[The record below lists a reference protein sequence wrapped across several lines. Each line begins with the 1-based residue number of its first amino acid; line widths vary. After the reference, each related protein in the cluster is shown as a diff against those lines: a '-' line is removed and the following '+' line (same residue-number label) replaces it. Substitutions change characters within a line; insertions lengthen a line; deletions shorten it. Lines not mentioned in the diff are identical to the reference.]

1 VVFPTAA
8 PQDVSSKEGST
19 LNEQLVIIA
28 TGVFVSISCALLG
41 AFLIARNMSM
51 MSDAISHAILPGLA
65 IAVLMAGERSTLNV
79 VIGGVITGVLTVT
92 LVEILQKGRLLK
104 EDSAIGV
111 VFPALFSIGIILIS
125 LAGNVH
131 IDTQHVLY
139 GQIEYSPFDTLF
151 WGSINLGAKSV
162 WVLGVLTI
170 ANLAF
175 IVLLYKELKLSTFD
189 AALASILGF
198 APILVHYLLMIMV
211 ATTAVIAFE
220 SVGAILVIALFI
232 VPAASA
238 YLLTERL
245 SIMIGLSVAIGA
257 ITAIVG
263 YFIAVTLD
271 VSIAGAMATTTGIGF
286 GLTWLLAPKR
296 GLLIQWSKRSR
307 QRDEFAADLF
317 MLHISE
323 NGQNRKIT
331 QSTIQERLGWSKDF
345 TDRVI
350 RYVTE
355 NKFVQIDGQYLI
367 LNSKGM
373 ARLAAQGLLSLSDQ
387 KADDIKSNPS
397 NGMLKK

>member
-1 VVFPTAA
+1 
-8 PQDVSSKEGST
+8 

-28 TGVFVSISCALLG
+28 TGVLVSISCALLG

-65 IAVLMAGERSTLNV
+65 IAVLMTGERTTVHV
-79 VIGGVITGVLTVT
+79 VIGGVMTGILTVS
-92 LVEILQKGRLLK
+92 LVEMLHRSRLIK

-125 LAGNVH
+125 QAGNVH

-139 GQIEYSPFDTLF
+139 GEIEYSPFDTLF
-151 WGSINLGAKSV
+151 WDSVNLGAKSL
-162 WVLGVLTI
+162 WVLGILTI

-175 IVLLYKELKLSTFD
+175 IVLLHKELKLSTFD

-198 APILVHYLLMIMV
+198 APMLVHYLLMIMV
-211 ATTAVIAFE
+211 ATTAVVAFE

-238 YLLTERL
+238 YLLTDRL

-257 ITAIVG
+257 ISAIGG
-263 YFIAVTLD
+263 YFMAAALD

-296 GLLIQWSKRSR
+296 GLLTQWSKRSR

-317 MLHISE
+317 MLHIAE
-323 NGQNRKIT
+323 NGQTQKID
-331 QSTIQERLGWSKDF
+331 QSTIQERLEWSKDF
-345 TDRVI
+345 TDRVA
-350 RYVTE
+350 RYVTQ
-355 NKFVQIDGQYLI
+355 NKFVQIDGQYLR
-367 LNSKGM
+367 LNSKGI
-373 ARLAAQGLLSLSDQ
+373 ARLAAQGLLSLSDGE
-387 KADDIKSNPS
+387 ASNTKSKPHDRT
-397 NGMLKK
+397 LK

>member
-1 VVFPTAA
+1 
-8 PQDVSSKEGST
+8 

-28 TGVFVSISCALLG
+28 TGVLVSISCALLG

-65 IAVLMAGERSTLNV
+65 IAVLMTGERTTVHV
-79 VIGGVITGVLTVT
+79 VIGGVMTGILTVS
-92 LVEILQKGRLLK
+92 LVEMLHRSRLIK

-125 LAGNVH
+125 QAGNVH

-139 GQIEYSPFDTLF
+139 GEIEYSPFDTLF
-151 WGSINLGAKSV
+151 WDSVNLGAKSL
-162 WVLGVLTI
+162 WALGILTI
-170 ANLAF
+170 ANLVF

-198 APILVHYLLMIMV
+198 APMLVHYLLMIMV
-211 ATTAVIAFE
+211 ATTAVVAFE

-238 YLLTERL
+238 YLLTDRL
-245 SIMIGLSVAIGA
+245 SIMISLSVAIGA
-257 ITAIVG
+257 ISAIGG
-263 YFIAVTLD
+263 YFMAAALD

-296 GLLIQWSKRSR
+296 GLLTQWSKRSR

-317 MLHISE
+317 MLHIAE
-323 NGQNRKIT
+323 NGQTQKID
-331 QSTIQERLGWSKDF
+331 QSTIQERLEWSKDF
-345 TDRVI
+345 TDRVA
-350 RYVTE
+350 RYVTQ
-355 NKFVQIDGQYLI
+355 NKFVQIDGQYLR
-367 LNSKGM
+367 LNSKGI
-373 ARLAAQGLLSLSDQ
+373 ARLAAQGLLSLSDGE
-387 KADDIKSNPS
+387 ASNTKSKPHDRT
-397 NGMLKK
+397 LK

>member
-1 VVFPTAA
+1 
-8 PQDVSSKEGST
+8 

-28 TGVFVSISCALLG
+28 TGVLVSISCALLG

-65 IAVLMAGERSTLNV
+65 IAVLMTGERTTVHV
-79 VIGGVITGVLTVT
+79 VIGGVMTGILTVS
-92 LVEILQKGRLLK
+92 LVEMLHRSRLIK

-125 LAGNVH
+125 QAGNVH

-139 GQIEYSPFDTLF
+139 GEIEYSPFDTLF
-151 WGSINLGAKSV
+151 WDSVNLGAKSL
-162 WVLGVLTI
+162 WALGILTI
-170 ANLAF
+170 ANLVF

-198 APILVHYLLMIMV
+198 APMLVHYLLMIMV
-211 ATTAVIAFE
+211 ATTAVVAFE

-238 YLLTERL
+238 YLLTDRL

-257 ITAIVG
+257 ISAVGG
-263 YFIAVTLD
+263 YFMAAALD

-296 GLLIQWSKRSR
+296 GLLTQWSKRSR

-317 MLHISE
+317 MLHIAE
-323 NGQNRKIT
+323 NGQTQKID
-331 QSTIQERLGWSKDF
+331 QSTIQERLEWSKDF
-345 TDRVI
+345 TDRVA
-350 RYVTE
+350 RYVTQ
-355 NKFVQIDGQYLI
+355 NKFVQIDGQYLR
-367 LNSKGM
+367 LNSKGI
-373 ARLAAQGLLSLSDQ
+373 ARLAAQGLLSLSDGE
-387 KADDIKSNPS
+387 AGNTKSKPHDRT
-397 NGMLKK
+397 LK

>member
-1 VVFPTAA
+1 
-8 PQDVSSKEGST
+8 
-19 LNEQLVIIA
+19 VIIA
-28 TGVFVSISCALLG
+28 TGVLVSISCALLG

-65 IAVLMAGERSTLNV
+65 IAVLMTGERTTVHV
-79 VIGGVITGVLTVT
+79 VIGGVMTGILTVS
-92 LVEILQKGRLLK
+92 LVEMLHRSRLIK

-125 LAGNVH
+125 QAGNVH

-139 GQIEYSPFDTLF
+139 GEIEYSPFDTLF
-151 WGSINLGAKSV
+151 WDSVNLGAKSL
-162 WVLGVLTI
+162 WALGILTI
-170 ANLAF
+170 ANLVF

-198 APILVHYLLMIMV
+198 APMLVHYLLMIMV
-211 ATTAVIAFE
+211 ATTAVVAFE

-238 YLLTERL
+238 YLLTDRL

-257 ITAIVG
+257 ISAIGG
-263 YFIAVTLD
+263 YFMAAALD

-296 GLLIQWSKRSR
+296 GLLTQWSKRSR

-317 MLHISE
+317 MLHIAE
-323 NGQNRKIT
+323 NGQTQKID
-331 QSTIQERLGWSKDF
+331 QSTIQERLEWSKDF
-345 TDRVI
+345 TDRVA
-350 RYVTE
+350 RYVTQ
-355 NKFVQIDGQYLI
+355 NKFVQIDGQYLR
-367 LNSKGM
+367 LNSKGI
-373 ARLAAQGLLSLSDQ
+373 ARLAAQGLLSLSDGE
-387 KADDIKSNPS
+387 ASNTKSKPHDRT
-397 NGMLKK
+397 LK

>member
-1 VVFPTAA
+1 MVFSTQA
-8 PQDVSSKEGST
+8 PRHVSGKGDSA

-28 TGVFVSISCALLG
+28 TGVLVSVSCALLG

-65 IAVLMAGERSTLNV
+65 IAVLMTGERTTLHV
-79 VIGGVITGVLTVT
+79 VIGGVMTGVLTVT
-92 LVEILQKGRLLK
+92 LVEILQRGRLLK
-104 EDSAIGV
+104 EDSAIGI

-125 LAGNVH
+125 QAGNVH

-151 WGSINLGAKSV
+151 WDSVNLGAKSL
-162 WVLGVLTI
+162 WVLGILTI

-198 APILVHYLLMIMV
+198 APVLVHYLLMIMV
-211 ATTAVIAFE
+211 ATTAVVAFE

-238 YLLTERL
+238 YLLTDRL
-245 SIMIGLSVAIGA
+245 SMMIGLSVAIGA
-257 ITAIVG
+257 ISAVGG
-263 YFIAVTLD
+263 YFMATTLD

-296 GLLIQWSKRSR
+296 GLLTQWRKRSR
-307 QRDEFAADLF
+307 QRDEFAADLL
-317 MLHISE
+317 MLHIAE
-323 NGQNRKIT
+323 NGQARNID
-331 QSTIQERLGWSKDF
+331 QSTIQERFGWSKDF
-345 TDRVI
+345 TDRVT

-355 NKFVQIDGQYLI
+355 NKFVQMDGQYLV
-367 LNSKGM
+367 LNSNGM
-373 ARLAAQGLLSLSDQ
+373 ARLAAQGLLSLSDGG
-387 KADDIKSNPS
+387 ADDTKS
-397 NGMLKK
+397 

>member
-1 VVFPTAA
+1 
-8 PQDVSSKEGST
+8 

-28 TGVFVSISCALLG
+28 TGVLVSISCALLG

-65 IAVLMAGERSTLNV
+65 IAVLMTGERTTVHV
-79 VIGGVITGVLTVT
+79 VIGGVMTGILTVS
-92 LVEILQKGRLLK
+92 LVEMLHRSRLIK

-125 LAGNVH
+125 QAGNVH

-139 GQIEYSPFDTLF
+139 GEIEYSPFDTLF
-151 WGSINLGAKSV
+151 WDSVNLGAKSL
-162 WVLGVLTI
+162 WALGILTI
-170 ANLAF
+170 ANLVF

-198 APILVHYLLMIMV
+198 APMLVHYLLMIMV
-211 ATTAVIAFE
+211 ATTAVVAFE

-238 YLLTERL
+238 YLLTDRL

-257 ITAIVG
+257 ISAIGG
-263 YFIAVTLD
+263 YFMAAALD

-296 GLLIQWSKRSR
+296 GLLTQWSKRSR

-317 MLHISE
+317 MLHIAE
-323 NGQNRKIT
+323 NGQTQKID
-331 QSTIQERLGWSKDF
+331 QSTIQERLEWSKDF
-345 TDRVI
+345 TDRVA

-355 NKFVQIDGQYLI
+355 NKFVRIDGQYLR
-367 LNSKGM
+367 LNSKGI
-373 ARLAAQGLLSLSDQ
+373 ARLAAQGLLSLSDGE
-387 KADDIKSNPS
+387 ASNTKSKPHDRT
-397 NGMLKK
+397 LK

>member
-1 VVFPTAA
+1 LT
-8 PQDVSSKEGST
+8 
-19 LNEQLVIIA
+19 EQLVIIG
-28 TGVFVSISCALLG
+28 TGVLVSISCALLG

-65 IAVLMAGERSTLNV
+65 IAVLMTGERTTVHV
-79 VIGGVITGVLTVT
+79 VIGGVMTGILTVS
-92 LVEILQKGRLLK
+92 LVEMLHRSRLIK

-125 LAGNVH
+125 QAGNVH

-139 GQIEYSPFDTLF
+139 GEIEYSPFDTLF
-151 WGSINLGAKSV
+151 WDSVNLGAKSL
-162 WVLGVLTI
+162 WVLGILTI

-175 IVLLYKELKLSTFD
+175 IVLLHKELKLSTFD

-198 APILVHYLLMIMV
+198 APMLMHYLLMIMV
-211 ATTAVIAFE
+211 ATTAVVAFE

-238 YLLTERL
+238 YLLTDRL

-257 ITAIVG
+257 ISAVGG
-263 YFIAVTLD
+263 YFMAAALD

-286 GLTWLLAPKR
+286 SLTWLLAPKR
-296 GLLIQWSKRSR
+296 GLLTQWSKRSH

-317 MLHISE
+317 MLHIAE
-323 NGQNRKIT
+323 KGQTQKID
-331 QSTIQERLGWSKDF
+331 QSTIQERLEWSKDF
-345 TDRVI
+345 TDRVA
-350 RYVTE
+350 RYVTQ
-355 NKFVQIDGQYLI
+355 NKFVQIDGQYLR

-373 ARLAAQGLLSLSDQ
+373 ARLAAQGLLSLSDGEEAGSTNS
-387 KADDIKSNPS
+387 KPDDR
-397 NGMLKK
+397 MLK

>member
-1 VVFPTAA
+1 MT
-8 PQDVSSKEGST
+8 
-19 LNEQLVIIA
+19 EQLVIIG
-28 TGVFVSISCALLG
+28 TGVLVSISCALLG

-65 IAVLMAGERSTLNV
+65 IAVLMTGERTTVHV
-79 VIGGVITGVLTVT
+79 VIGGVMTGILTVS
-92 LVEILQKGRLLK
+92 LVEMLHRSRLIK

-125 LAGNVH
+125 QAGNVH

-139 GQIEYSPFDTLF
+139 GEIEYSPFDTLF
-151 WGSINLGAKSV
+151 WDSVNLGAKSL
-162 WVLGVLTI
+162 WVLGILTI

-175 IVLLYKELKLSTFD
+175 IVLLHKELKLSTFD

-198 APILVHYLLMIMV
+198 APMLMHYLLMIMV
-211 ATTAVIAFE
+211 ATTAVVAFE

-238 YLLTERL
+238 YLLTDRL

-257 ITAIVG
+257 ISAVGG
-263 YFIAVTLD
+263 YFMAAALD

-286 GLTWLLAPKR
+286 SLTWLLAPKR
-296 GLLIQWSKRSR
+296 GLLTQWSKRSH

-317 MLHISE
+317 MLHIAE
-323 NGQNRKIT
+323 KGQTQKID
-331 QSTIQERLGWSKDF
+331 QSTIQERLEWSKDF
-345 TDRVI
+345 TDRVA
-350 RYVTE
+350 RYVTQ
-355 NKFVQIDGQYLI
+355 NKFVQIDGQYLR

-373 ARLAAQGLLSLSDQ
+373 ARLAAQGLLSLSDGEEAGSTNS
-387 KADDIKSNPS
+387 KPDDR
-397 NGMLKK
+397 MLK

>member
-1 VVFPTAA
+1 M
-8 PQDVSSKEGST
+8 
-19 LNEQLVIIA
+19 NEQLVIIA
-28 TGVFVSISCALLG
+28 TGVLVSISCALLG

-65 IAVLMAGERSTLNV
+65 IAVLMTGERTTLHV
-79 VIGGVITGVLTVT
+79 VIGGVMTGVLTVT
-92 LVEILQKGRLLK
+92 LVEILHRGRLLK

-125 LAGNVH
+125 QAGNVH

-151 WGSINLGAKSV
+151 WDSVNLGAKSL
-162 WVLGVLTI
+162 WVLGILTI

-175 IVLLYKELKLSTFD
+175 IILLYKELKLSTFD

-198 APILVHYLLMIMV
+198 APVLVHYLLMIMV
-211 ATTAVIAFE
+211 ATTAVVAFE
-220 SVGAILVIALFI
+220 SVGAILVVALFI

-238 YLLTERL
+238 YLLTDRL
-245 SIMIGLSVAIGA
+245 SIMIGLSVTIGA
-257 ITAIVG
+257 ISAVGG
-263 YFIAVTLD
+263 YFMATTLD

-296 GLLIQWSKRSR
+296 GLLTQWSKRSR

-317 MLHISE
+317 MLHIAES
-323 NGQNRKIT
+323 GQTRKID

-345 TDRVI
+345 TDRVT

-355 NKFVQIDGQYLI
+355 NKFVQIDGQYLM

-373 ARLAAQGLLSLSDQ
+373 ARLAAQGLLSLSDGG
-387 KADDIKSNPS
+387 AGDIKSKPHDRT
-397 NGMLKK
+397 LK

>member
-1 VVFPTAA
+1 M
-8 PQDVSSKEGST
+8 
-19 LNEQLVIIA
+19 NEQLVIIA
-28 TGVFVSISCALLG
+28 TGVLVSISCALLG

-65 IAVLMAGERSTLNV
+65 IAVLMTGERTTVYV
-79 VIGGVITGVLTVT
+79 VMGGVMTGILTVS
-92 LVEILQKGRLLK
+92 LVEMLHRSRLIK

-125 LAGNVH
+125 QAGNVH

-139 GQIEYSPFDTLF
+139 GEIEYSPFDTLF
-151 WGSINLGAKSV
+151 WDSVNLGAKSL
-162 WVLGVLTI
+162 WVLGILTI

-175 IVLLYKELKLSTFD
+175 IILLYKELKLSTFD

-198 APILVHYLLMIMV
+198 APMLMHYLLMIMV
-211 ATTAVIAFE
+211 ATTAVVAFE

-238 YLLTERL
+238 YLLTDRL

-257 ITAIVG
+257 ISAVGG
-263 YFIAVTLD
+263 YFMAAALD

-296 GLLIQWSKRSR
+296 GLLTQWSKRSR

-317 MLHISE
+317 MLHIAE
-323 NGQNRKIT
+323 NGQTQKID
-331 QSTIQERLGWSKDF
+331 QSTIQERLEWSKDF
-345 TDRVI
+345 TDRVA
-350 RYVTE
+350 RYVTQ
-355 NKFVQIDGQYLI
+355 NKFVQIDGQYLR
-367 LNSKGM
+367 LNSKGI
-373 ARLAAQGLLSLSDQ
+373 ARLAAQGLLSLSDGEVGNT
-387 KADDIKSNPS
+387 KSKPHDRT
-397 NGMLKK
+397 LK

>member
-1 VVFPTAA
+1 
-8 PQDVSSKEGST
+8 

-28 TGVFVSISCALLG
+28 TGVLVSISCALLG

-65 IAVLMAGERSTLNV
+65 IAVLMTGERTTVHV
-79 VIGGVITGVLTVT
+79 VIGGVMTGILTVS
-92 LVEILQKGRLLK
+92 LVEMLHRTRLIK

-125 LAGNVH
+125 QAGNVH

-139 GQIEYSPFDTLF
+139 GEIEYSPFDTLF
-151 WGSINLGAKSV
+151 WDSVNLGAKSL
-162 WVLGVLTI
+162 WALGILTI
-170 ANLAF
+170 ANLVF

-198 APILVHYLLMIMV
+198 APMLVHYLLMIMV
-211 ATTAVIAFE
+211 ATTAVVAFE

-238 YLLTERL
+238 YLLTDRL

-257 ITAIVG
+257 ISAVGG
-263 YFIAVTLD
+263 YFMAAALD

-296 GLLIQWSKRSR
+296 GLLTQWSKRSR

-317 MLHISE
+317 MLHIAE
-323 NGQNRKIT
+323 NGQTQKID
-331 QSTIQERLGWSKDF
+331 QSTIQERLEWSKDF
-345 TDRVI
+345 TDRVA
-350 RYVTE
+350 RYVTQ
-355 NKFVQIDGQYLI
+355 NKFVQIDGQYLR
-367 LNSKGM
+367 LNSKGI
-373 ARLAAQGLLSLSDQ
+373 ARLAAQGLVSLSDGE
-387 KADDIKSNPS
+387 AGNTKSKPHDRT
-397 NGMLKK
+397 LK

>member
-1 VVFPTAA
+1 MT
-8 PQDVSSKEGST
+8 
-19 LNEQLVIIA
+19 EQLVIIG
-28 TGVFVSISCALLG
+28 TGVLVSISCALLG

-65 IAVLMAGERSTLNV
+65 IAVLMTGERTTVHV
-79 VIGGVITGVLTVT
+79 VIGGVMTGILTVS
-92 LVEILQKGRLLK
+92 LVEMLHRSRLIK

-125 LAGNVH
+125 QAGNVH

-139 GQIEYSPFDTLF
+139 GEIEYSPFDTLF
-151 WGSINLGAKSV
+151 WDSVNLGAKSL
-162 WVLGVLTI
+162 WVLGILTI

-175 IVLLYKELKLSTFD
+175 IVLLHKELKLSTFD

-198 APILVHYLLMIMV
+198 APMLVHYLLMIMV
-211 ATTAVIAFE
+211 ATTAVVAFE

-238 YLLTERL
+238 YLLTDRL

-257 ITAIVG
+257 ISAVGG
-263 YFIAVTLD
+263 YFMAAALD

-286 GLTWLLAPKR
+286 SLTWLLAPKR
-296 GLLIQWSKRSR
+296 GLLTQWSKRSH

-317 MLHISE
+317 MLHIAE
-323 NGQNRKIT
+323 NGQTQKID
-331 QSTIQERLGWSKDF
+331 QSTIQERLEWSKDF
-345 TDRVI
+345 TDRVA

-355 NKFVQIDGQYLI
+355 NKFVRIDGQYLR
-367 LNSKGM
+367 LNSKGI
-373 ARLAAQGLLSLSDQ
+373 ARLAAQGLLSLSDGEEAGSTNS
-387 KADDIKSNPS
+387 KPDDR
-397 NGMLKK
+397 MLK

>member
-1 VVFPTAA
+1 
-8 PQDVSSKEGST
+8 

-28 TGVFVSISCALLG
+28 TGVLVSISCALLG

-65 IAVLMAGERSTLNV
+65 IAVLMTGERTTVHV
-79 VIGGVITGVLTVT
+79 VIGGVMTGILTVS
-92 LVEILQKGRLLK
+92 LVEMLHRSRLIK

-125 LAGNVH
+125 QAGNVH

-139 GQIEYSPFDTLF
+139 GEIEYSPFDTLF
-151 WGSINLGAKSV
+151 WDSVNLGAKSL
-162 WVLGVLTI
+162 WALGILTI
-170 ANLAF
+170 ANLVF

-198 APILVHYLLMIMV
+198 APMLVHYLLMIMV
-211 ATTAVIAFE
+211 ATTAVVAFE

-238 YLLTERL
+238 YLLTDRL

-257 ITAIVG
+257 ISAIGG
-263 YFIAVTLD
+263 YFMAAALD

-296 GLLIQWSKRSR
+296 GLLTQWSKRSR

-317 MLHISE
+317 MLHIAE
-323 NGQNRKIT
+323 NGQTQKID
-331 QSTIQERLGWSKDF
+331 QSTIQERLEWSKDF
-345 TDRVI
+345 TDRVA
-350 RYVTE
+350 RYVTQ
-355 NKFVQIDGQYLI
+355 NKFVQIDGQYLR
-367 LNSKGM
+367 LNSKGI
-373 ARLAAQGLLSLSDQ
+373 ARLAAQGLLSLSDGE
-387 KADDIKSNPS
+387 ASNTKSKPHDRT
-397 NGMLKK
+397 LK

>member
-1 VVFPTAA
+1 M
-8 PQDVSSKEGST
+8 
-19 LNEQLVIIA
+19 NEQLVIIG
-28 TGVFVSISCALLG
+28 TGVLVSISCALLG

-65 IAVLMAGERSTLNV
+65 IAVLMTGERTTVHV
-79 VIGGVITGVLTVT
+79 VIGGVMTGILTVS
-92 LVEILQKGRLLK
+92 LVEMLHRSRLIK

-125 LAGNVH
+125 QAGNVH

-139 GQIEYSPFDTLF
+139 GEIEYSPFDTLF
-151 WGSINLGAKSV
+151 WDSVNLGAKSL
-162 WVLGVLTI
+162 WVLGILTI

-175 IVLLYKELKLSTFD
+175 IVLLHKELKLSTFD

-198 APILVHYLLMIMV
+198 APMLMHYLLMIMV
-211 ATTAVIAFE
+211 ATTAVVAFE

-257 ITAIVG
+257 ISAVGG
-263 YFIAVTLD
+263 YFMAAALD

-296 GLLIQWSKRSR
+296 GLLTQWSKRSR

-317 MLHISE
+317 MLHIAE
-323 NGQNRKIT
+323 NGQTQKID
-331 QSTIQERLGWSKDF
+331 QSTIQERLEWSKDF
-345 TDRVI
+345 TDRVA
-350 RYVTE
+350 RYVTQ
-355 NKFVQIDGQYLI
+355 NKFVQIDGQYLT
-367 LNSKGM
+367 LNSKGI
-373 ARLAAQGLLSLSDQ
+373 ARLAAQGLLSLSDGE
-387 KADDIKSNPS
+387 AGNTKSKPHDRT
-397 NGMLKK
+397 LK

>member
-1 VVFPTAA
+1 M
-8 PQDVSSKEGST
+8 
-19 LNEQLVIIA
+19 NEQLVIIA
-28 TGVFVSISCALLG
+28 TGVLVSISCALLG

-65 IAVLMAGERSTLNV
+65 IAVLMTGERTTVHV
-79 VIGGVITGVLTVT
+79 VIGGVMTGILTVS
-92 LVEILQKGRLLK
+92 LVEMLHRSRLIK

-125 LAGNVH
+125 QAGNVH

-139 GQIEYSPFDTLF
+139 GEIEYSPFDTLF
-151 WGSINLGAKSV
+151 WDSVNLGAKSL
-162 WVLGVLTI
+162 WVLGILTI

-175 IVLLYKELKLSTFD
+175 IVLLHKELKLSTFD

-198 APILVHYLLMIMV
+198 APMLMHYLLMIMV
-211 ATTAVIAFE
+211 ATTAVVAFE

-238 YLLTERL
+238 YLLTDRL

-257 ITAIVG
+257 ISAVGG
-263 YFIAVTLD
+263 YFMAAALD

-296 GLLIQWSKRSR
+296 GLLTQWSKRSR

-317 MLHISE
+317 MLHIAE
-323 NGQNRKIT
+323 NGQTQKID
-331 QSTIQERLGWSKDF
+331 QSTIQERLEWSKDF
-345 TDRVI
+345 TDRVA
-350 RYVTE
+350 RYVTQ
-355 NKFVQIDGQYLI
+355 NKFVQIDGQYLR
-367 LNSKGM
+367 LNSKGI
-373 ARLAAQGLLSLSDQ
+373 ARLAAQGLVSLSDGE
-387 KADDIKSNPS
+387 AGNTKSKPHDRT
-397 NGMLKK
+397 LK

>member
-1 VVFPTAA
+1 M
-8 PQDVSSKEGST
+8 
-19 LNEQLVIIA
+19 NEQLVIIG
-28 TGVFVSISCALLG
+28 TGVLVSISCALLG

-65 IAVLMAGERSTLNV
+65 IAVLMTGERTTVHV
-79 VIGGVITGVLTVT
+79 VIGGVMTGILTVS
-92 LVEILQKGRLLK
+92 LVEMLHRSRLIK

-125 LAGNVH
+125 QAGNVH

-139 GQIEYSPFDTLF
+139 GEIEYSPFDTLF
-151 WGSINLGAKSV
+151 WDSVNLGAKSL
-162 WVLGVLTI
+162 WVLGILTI

-175 IVLLYKELKLSTFD
+175 IVLLHKELKLSTFD

-198 APILVHYLLMIMV
+198 APMLMHYLLMIMV
-211 ATTAVIAFE
+211 ATTAVVAFE

-257 ITAIVG
+257 ISAVGG
-263 YFIAVTLD
+263 YFMAAALD

-296 GLLIQWSKRSR
+296 GLLTQWSKRSR

-317 MLHISE
+317 MLHIAE
-323 NGQNRKIT
+323 NGQTQKID
-331 QSTIQERLGWSKDF
+331 QSTIQERLEWSKDF
-345 TDRVI
+345 TDRVA
-350 RYVTE
+350 RYVTQ
-355 NKFVQIDGQYLI
+355 NKFVQIDGQYLR
-367 LNSKGM
+367 LNSKGI
-373 ARLAAQGLLSLSDQ
+373 ARLAAQGLVSLSDGE
-387 KADDIKSNPS
+387 AGNTKSKPHDRT
-397 NGMLKK
+397 LK

>member
-1 VVFPTAA
+1 M
-8 PQDVSSKEGST
+8 
-19 LNEQLVIIA
+19 NEQLVIIA
-28 TGVFVSISCALLG
+28 TGVLVSISCALLG

-65 IAVLMAGERSTLNV
+65 IAVLMTGERTTVHV
-79 VIGGVITGVLTVT
+79 VIGGVMTGILTVS
-92 LVEILQKGRLLK
+92 LVEMLQRSRLIK

-125 LAGNVH
+125 QAGNVH

-139 GQIEYSPFDTLF
+139 GEIEYSPFDTLF
-151 WGSINLGAKSV
+151 WDSVNLGAKSL
-162 WVLGVLTI
+162 WVLGILTI

-175 IVLLYKELKLSTFD
+175 IVLLHKELKLSTFD

-198 APILVHYLLMIMV
+198 APMLVHYLLMIMV
-211 ATTAVIAFE
+211 ATTAVVAFE

-238 YLLTERL
+238 YLLTDRL

-257 ITAIVG
+257 ISAVGG
-263 YFIAVTLD
+263 YFMAAALD

-296 GLLIQWSKRSR
+296 GLLTQWSKRSR

-317 MLHISE
+317 MLHIAE
-323 NGQNRKIT
+323 NGQTQKID
-331 QSTIQERLGWSKDF
+331 QSTIQERLEWSKDF
-345 TDRVI
+345 TDRVA
-350 RYVTE
+350 RYVTQ
-355 NKFVQIDGQYLI
+355 NKFVQIDGQYLR
-367 LNSKGM
+367 LNSKGI
-373 ARLAAQGLLSLSDQ
+373 ARLAAQGLLSLSDGEE
-387 KADDIKSNPS
+387 AGNTKSEPHDRT
-397 NGMLKK
+397 LK

>member
-1 VVFPTAA
+1 M
-8 PQDVSSKEGST
+8 
-19 LNEQLVIIA
+19 NEQLVIIA
-28 TGVFVSISCALLG
+28 TGVLVSISCALLG

-65 IAVLMAGERSTLNV
+65 IAVLMTGERTTVHV
-79 VIGGVITGVLTVT
+79 VIGGVMTGILTVS
-92 LVEILQKGRLLK
+92 LVEMLHRSRLIK

-125 LAGNVH
+125 QAGNVH

-139 GQIEYSPFDTLF
+139 GEIEYSPFDTLF
-151 WGSINLGAKSV
+151 WDSVNLGAKSL
-162 WVLGVLTI
+162 WALGILTI
-170 ANLAF
+170 ANLVF

-198 APILVHYLLMIMV
+198 APMLMHYLLMIMV
-211 ATTAVIAFE
+211 ATTAVVAFE

-238 YLLTERL
+238 YLLTDRL

-257 ITAIVG
+257 ISAVGG
-263 YFIAVTLD
+263 YFMAAALD

-296 GLLIQWSKRSR
+296 GLLTQWSKRSR

-317 MLHISE
+317 MLHIAE
-323 NGQNRKIT
+323 NGQTQKID
-331 QSTIQERLGWSKDF
+331 QSTIQERLEWSKDF
-345 TDRVI
+345 TDRVA
-350 RYVTE
+350 RYVTQ
-355 NKFVQIDGQYLI
+355 NKFVQIDGQYLR
-367 LNSKGM
+367 LNSKGI
-373 ARLAAQGLLSLSDQ
+373 ARLAAQGLLSLSDGE
-387 KADDIKSNPS
+387 ASNTKSKPHDRT
-397 NGMLKK
+397 LK

>member
-1 VVFPTAA
+1 
-8 PQDVSSKEGST
+8 

-28 TGVFVSISCALLG
+28 TGVLVSISCALLG

-65 IAVLMAGERSTLNV
+65 IAVLMTGERTTVHV
-79 VIGGVITGVLTVT
+79 VIGGVMTGILTVS
-92 LVEILQKGRLLK
+92 LVEMLHRSRLIK

-125 LAGNVH
+125 QAGNVH

-139 GQIEYSPFDTLF
+139 GEIEYSPFDTLF
-151 WGSINLGAKSV
+151 WDSVNLGAKSL
-162 WVLGVLTI
+162 WALGILTI
-170 ANLAF
+170 ANLVF

-198 APILVHYLLMIMV
+198 APMLVHYLLMIMV
-211 ATTAVIAFE
+211 ATTAVVAFE

-238 YLLTERL
+238 YLLTDRL

-257 ITAIVG
+257 ISAVGG
-263 YFIAVTLD
+263 YFMAAALD

-296 GLLIQWSKRSR
+296 GLLTQWSKRSR

-317 MLHISE
+317 MLHIAE
-323 NGQNRKIT
+323 NGQTQKID
-331 QSTIQERLGWSKDF
+331 QSTIQERLEWSKDF
-345 TDRVI
+345 TDRVA
-350 RYVTE
+350 RYVTQ
-355 NKFVQIDGQYLI
+355 NKFVQIDGQYLR
-367 LNSKGM
+367 LNSKGI
-373 ARLAAQGLLSLSDQ
+373 ARLAAQGLLSLSDGE
-387 KADDIKSNPS
+387 ASNTKSKPHDRT
-397 NGMLKK
+397 LK